1 MKSKVNSTGEKFSF
15 TPDFQLEVIRFILQD
30 KESPLIISKVKSQYF
45 TLIEHGL
52 IMESIL
58 KFYRR
63 YSRIP
68 DKPLLI
74 ESCQKLLESKEY
86 NNLVIKDDITNI
98 HNIINNLFKIPLKN
112 GDIIKENI
120 YKFVAYIEIKHLN
133 ETMNFMDFS
142 QYETY
147 QSKITNII
155 NNSKPSK
162 LNEDEPLMMVRDT
175 VKRQLRRKI
184 DPDIIPTPFWQLNDL
199 SNGQGYSK
207 GSIFV
212 LLDKPKAK
220 KTFAL
225 INVSRGYLSMKKNV
239 LYIDTE
245 NGKNQIMERMVQ
257 STLNKTKLEML
268 SSEYDKIEQRHMR
281 KYRRLGVEFI
291 VERVPALIGNANSI
305 REIIKKVELDYG
317 IKIHILVIDYA
328 GKLASIK
335 GDKEPIDRINN
346 VYIDLDNLASELGL
360 EAIWTAQHVKRD
372 AYKHRETRYED
383 YDIAEAISIVRNA
396 QCIMGLNST
405 QEEEENG
412 IQRLEV
418 VVQRDGKSSGRCLFN
433 IDLDRQRWK
442 EFTKEARK
450 LYDNTQGKEV
460 DAKINQE
467 NKKRVNPNA
476 NSEKA
481 NKKGGDI

>member
-1 MKSKVNSTGEKFSF
+1 MKSKLSSTGEKFSF

-30 KESPLIISKVKSQYF
+30 KESPLIIPKIKSQYF

-52 IMESIL
+52 IMEAIL
-58 KFYRR
+58 KFYRK

-74 ESCQKLLESKEY
+74 EFCQKLIESKEY

-98 HNIINNLFKIPLKN
+98 HSIINNLFKIPLKN
-112 GDIIKENI
+112 EDIIKENI

-142 QYETY
+142 QYEVY
-147 QSKITNII
+147 QSKITQII

-175 VKRQLRRKI
+175 IKRQLRRKI

-257 STLNKTKLEML
+257 STMNKTKLEML
-268 SSEYDKIEQRHMR
+268 SSAYDKIEQRHMR

-291 VERVPALIGNANSI
+291 VERVPALIGNANHI
-305 REIIKKVELDYG
+305 RDIIKKVELDYN

-360 EAIWTAQHVKRD
+360 DAIWTAQHVKRD

-405 QEEEENG
+405 PEEEENG

>member
-1 MKSKVNSTGEKFSF
+1 MKNKLSTGEKFSF

-30 KESPLIISKVKSQYF
+30 KESPLIIPKIKASYF

-52 IMESIL
+52 IMEGIL
-58 KFYRR
+58 KFYRK

-74 ESCQKLLESKEY
+74 ESCQKLIESKDY

-98 HNIINNLFKIPLKN
+98 HNVIHNLFKIPLKN

-142 QYETY
+142 QYEVY
-147 QSKITNII
+147 QNKITTII

-175 VKRQLRRKI
+175 IKRQLRRKI

-257 STLNKTKLEML
+257 STMNKTKLEML
-268 SSEYDKIEQRHMR
+268 SSVYDKIEQRHMR

-291 VERVPALIGNANSI
+291 VERIPALIGNANHI
-305 REIIKKVELDYG
+305 RDIIKKVELDYG

-346 VYIDLDNLASELGL
+346 VYIDLDNLASDMGL

-405 QEEEENG
+405 PEEEENG

-467 NKKRVNPNA
+467 NKKKVNPNA

>member
-1 MKSKVNSTGEKFSF
+1 MKSKLSSTGEKFSF

-30 KESPLIISKVKSQYF
+30 KESHLIIPKIKSQYF

-52 IMESIL
+52 IMEAIL
-58 KFYRR
+58 KFYRK

-74 ESCQKLLESKEY
+74 EFCQKLIESKEY

-98 HNIINNLFKIPLKN
+98 HSIINNLFKIPLKN
-112 GDIIKENI
+112 EDIIKENI

-142 QYETY
+142 QYEVY
-147 QSKITNII
+147 QSKITQII

-175 VKRQLRRKI
+175 IKRQLRRKI

-257 STLNKTKLEML
+257 STMNKTKLEML
-268 SSEYDKIEQRHMR
+268 SSAYDKIEQRHMR

-291 VERVPALIGNANSI
+291 VERVPALIGNANHI
-305 REIIKKVELDYG
+305 RDIIKKVELDYN

-360 EAIWTAQHVKRD
+360 DAIWTAQHVKRD

-405 QEEEENG
+405 PEEEENG

>member
-1 MKSKVNSTGEKFSF
+1 MKSKLSSTGEKFSF

-30 KESPLIISKVKSQYF
+30 KESPLIIPKIKSQYF

-52 IMESIL
+52 IMEAIL
-58 KFYRR
+58 KFYRK

-74 ESCQKLLESKEY
+74 EFCQKLIESKEY

-98 HNIINNLFKIPLKN
+98 HSIINNLFKIPLKN
-112 GDIIKENI
+112 EDIIKENI

-142 QYETY
+142 QYEVY
-147 QSKITNII
+147 QSKITQII

-175 VKRQLRRKI
+175 IKRQLRRKI

-257 STLNKTKLEML
+257 STMNKTKLEML
-268 SSEYDKIEQRHMR
+268 SSAYDKIEQRHMR

-291 VERVPALIGNANSI
+291 VERLPALIGNANHI
-305 REIIKKVELDYG
+305 RDIIKKVELDYN

-360 EAIWTAQHVKRD
+360 DAIWTAQHVKRD

-405 QEEEENG
+405 PEEEENG